1 MQFFFIMNC
10 IMILFSFV
18 LGQVRARHQVLL
30 WLVLGVLLRKR
41 LAVNSFIMKADV
53 WAGLFIMTLSKAP
66 SWDKIDDQLFFY
78 NCLFAGLA
86 SISHMDDEVQIDQEA
101 LLVTCS
107 NREGYQIRE
116 GSKILDLVIFG
127 PHFGFWLK
135 GDIIIQLDIQEDEKV
150 LLPFWGVLQNKT
162 VTSCYGTAKDYPNS
176 LDLTS

>member
-1 MQFFFIMNC
+1 
-10 IMILFSFV
+10 MINYSSTTV
-18 LGQVRARHQVLL
+18 CLL
-30 WLVLGVLLRKR
+30 DLQASAIWM
-41 LAVNSFIMKADV
+41 MK
-53 WAGLFIMTLSKAP
+53 S
-66 SWDKIDDQLFFY
+66 
-78 NCLFAGLA
+78 
-86 SISHMDDEVQIDQEA
+86 QIDQEA

-135 GDIIIQLDIQEDEKV
+135 GDIIIQLDIQEDEKM